1 MNESSTPNVVVLG
14 DTRDLHHHGCE
25 AVLAGLTGGLAAAGI
40 PADEV
45 ISGLDWKTS
54 AASCLRARLLV
65 INGEGSLHHDR
76 PAIRQV
82 LEIAE
87 CRKTAGLPT
96 ALVNSSW
103 FEISATLTARL
114 AAFDLVALRESRSF
128 DEVAAAGIP
137 CIRTPDL
144 AIREA
149 MARRPTTPPPA
160 AGRIITSDSTDE
172 ETTLLLRRLAGR
184 NGWVYLPVLYPP
196 AHPRP
201 GAKSRKIWRK
211 CQLARLLGPLAR
223 VVLSP
228 RYHAHLAGAPDLDAY
243 CLALSQSAGVV
254 TGRFHTVCLCIGL
267 GVPFVAVASN
277 TPKIESLL
285 ADAGLDASNRMAKTT
300 SLLDMSSVPHYTDK
314 ERAALSDFASH
325 TTAAHDQ
332 LFTRLRTLMFP
343 HHPHCT

>member
-1 MNESSTPNVVVLG
+1 MTPPPATNDSSAPGVVVLG

-45 ISGLDWKTS
+45 ISGLDWKTRS
-54 AASCLRARLLV
+54 TSCLGARLLV

-76 PAIRQV
+76 PAVRQV

-87 CRKTAGLPT
+87 CRRTAGLPT

-103 FEISATLTARL
+103 FENASTHTARL

-149 MARRPTTPPPA
+149 MARRPTSPPPA
-160 AGRIITSDSTDE
+160 AGRIMTSDSTNE
-172 ETTLLLRRLAGR
+172 QTTVLLRRLAVR
-184 NGWVYLPVLYPP
+184 NGWDYLPVLYPP
-196 AHPRP
+196 AQPRP

-223 VVLSP
+223 VILSP

-243 CLALSQSAGVV
+243 CLALTRSAGVV
-254 TGRFHTVCLCIGL
+254 TGRFHTVCLCLGL

-285 ADAGLDASNRMAKTT
+285 ADAGLDASIRMVRT
-300 SLLDMSSVPHYTDK
+300 SGLLDIQCVPPYSDG
-314 ERAALSDFASH
+314 ERAALGEFSGFAA
-325 TTAAHDQ
+325 AAHQ
-332 LFTRLRTLMFP
+332 RLFTRLRELYG
-343 HHPHCT
+343 